1 MFSMLICNYVVAAV
15 FLLLAGG
22 MMYGAAAFPMTMT
35 EQGPGPGFWPFL
47 LGAGLA
53 LASVGLFTFSLA
65 RREDL
70 AMKQVALTE
79 EANRPV
85 YKAMVLLV
93 LFCAAIVL
101 LGFFPAM
108 VLFVPALMYL
118 LKCRNIKWMV
128 ATTAGVLVFVYVV
141 FGWILN
147 TQFPVSIFLA

>member
-1 MFSMLICNYVVAAV
+1 
-15 FLLLAGG
+15 
-22 MMYGAAAFPMTMT
+22 
-35 EQGPGPGFWPFL
+35 
-47 LGAGLA
+47 
-53 LASVGLFTFSLA
+53 
-65 RREDL
+65 
-70 AMKQVALTE
+70 MKQVALTE

>member
-15 FLLLAGG
+15 FLVLAGC
-22 MMYGAAAFPMTMT
+22 MMHGAAAFPMAMT
-35 EQGPGPGFWPFL
+35 EQGPGPGFWPLL
-47 LGAGLA
+47 LGAALA
-53 LASVGLFTFSLA
+53 LASVVLFVFSLVH
-65 RREDL
+65 REDL
-70 AMKQVALTE
+70 AMKQVALAR

-108 VLFVPALMYL
+108 VLFIPALMYL
-118 LKCRNIKWMV
+118 LKCRNRKWMA

-141 FGWILN
+141 FGLVLN
-147 TQFPVSIFLA
+147 TQFPVSIFLE